1 MFLMSSTFFISP
13 MTRRLYSSLLTVT
26 APAGV
31 EVSFPCKTFNICSV
45 VTFLSFNWFGS
56 SIIDNSEVDFPKN
69 ITLATPSMLSSC
81 GTISFSICF
90 SSAFENPFCFWI
102 AI

>member
-1 MFLMSSTFFISP
+1 

-56 SIIDNSEVDFPKN
+56 SIIDNSEVDFPK
-69 ITLATPSMLSSC
+69 T
-81 GTISFSICF
+81 
-90 SSAFENPFCFWI
+90 
-102 AI
+102 